1 MGFFI
6 LALATAPS
14 AVHAQATTG
23 TISGAVTDE
32 SKAVLPGVT
41 IVVRNMETGATRQLV
56 TDERGGFR
64 ALNLP
69 PGIYSVTA
77 ELSGFTSA
85 KRENLTLEIGR
96 EVSADLSLKVG
107 AINENVTV
115 EGAATNIDL
124 SSAVAGGVVSTT
136 QIAELPLNGRNFMQ
150 LATLQPGVT
159 VSRATSRDFTG
170 GFGNTQV
177 SIGGARLLEERTT
190 RPEMRRRA
198 LRRALRR
205 VNGLVVPLE
214 AMQNPEAVRH
224 HVAVVVREELLGCGD
239 PVEPRL
245 GGRVARERLL
255 VAAVGERG
263 VAVGGRPHPR
273 RIRDGSRARQQHQHH
288 RRRSGRTHD
297 RGHRS
302 ESLYPTPRRRR

>member
-1 MGFFI
+1 MRLSILATVGFFI

-107 AINENVTV
+107 AISENVTV

-124 SSAVAGGVVSTT
+124 SSAVAGGVV
-136 QIAELPLNGRNFMQ
+136 
-150 LATLQPGVT
+150 
-159 VSRATSRDFTG
+159 
-170 GFGNTQV
+170 
-177 SIGGARLLEERTT
+177 
-190 RPEMRRRA
+190 
-198 LRRALRR
+198 
-205 VNGLVVPLE
+205 
-214 AMQNPEAVRH
+214 
-224 HVAVVVREELLGCGD
+224 
-239 PVEPRL
+239 
-245 GGRVARERLL
+245 
-255 VAAVGERG
+255 
-263 VAVGGRPHPR
+263 
-273 RIRDGSRARQQHQHH
+273 
-288 RRRSGRTHD
+288 
-297 RGHRS
+297 
-302 ESLYPTPRRRR
+302 